1 MSEMRA
7 SISLPSQAATL
18 SAGRAATELVPLIV
32 PVIIVRLIGQ
42 ADVGLLLGVLE
53 VYYLARLVMTMGF
66 PNVVMYY
73 MSARPIEERRFV
85 AMKVTAVVA
94 ILGVVLGVFLLF
106 AGFFGHEAIQSLREV
121 TAGPTEPGEGGTVNF
136 QLLAGLALYPL
147 FDLPARIF
155 PNLLIVEGRARGAAI
170 LSVVKAVV
178 KALAVLVP
186 IALGV
191 SLWWVVAS
199 ITATGLAIAVVQAVY
214 MGVLYRG
221 VRAKRV
227 DLPLRQL
234 FGFAFPLGLTD
245 LVARLGNRLD
255 KLIVFV
261 LFAEATFAEFAVGA
275 QLPLI
280 GVIPGA
286 IAVVYTPHFV
296 GLFKNGDPGSLIRVW
311 RQNIVKMSLVVVPI
325 AMIFVVAAEEAAV
338 VLFTAEYAET
348 AIVLRLYAIYHL
360 FRVATF
366 GNVLVAAGKPGYVLQ
381 ASLVFL
387 AGNVIISIPAA
398 LYFGFWGPALGTVV
412 AWVISTVFYCSR
424 IDKAT
429 GIPIRRLFPMV
440 EYLKTLAVAI
450 VAGGLAMFIK
460 LGVDLSDA
468 WSLGI
473 QAAIVLSMF
482 CLLGSLTGRI
492 SQEDWAFV
500 RGWIV
505 SSKRDS

>member
-1 MSEMRA
+1 M
-7 SISLPSQAATL
+7 
-18 SAGRAATELVPLIV
+18 
-32 PVIIVRLIGQ
+32 
-42 ADVGLLLGVLE
+42 
-53 VYYLARLVMTMGF
+53 
-66 PNVVMYY
+66 
-73 MSARPIEERRFV
+73 
-85 AMKVTAVVA
+85 
-94 ILGVVLGVFLLF
+94 
-106 AGFFGHEAIQSLREV
+106 
-121 TAGPTEPGEGGTVNF
+121 
-136 QLLAGLALYPL
+136 
-147 FDLPARIF
+147 
-155 PNLLIVEGRARGAAI
+155 VE
-170 LSVVKAVV
+170 
-178 KALAVLVP
+178 ALAVLVP

-221 VRAKRV
+221 VRAKQV

-325 AMIFVVAAEEAAV
+325 ATIFVVAAEEAAV

-360 FRVATF
+360 FRVVTF

-381 ASLVFL
+381 ASLVF
-387 AGNVIISIPAA
+387 P
-398 LYFGFWGPALGTVV
+398 
-412 AWVISTVFYCSR
+412 
-424 IDKAT
+424 
-429 GIPIRRLFPMV
+429 
-440 EYLKTLAVAI
+440 
-450 VAGGLAMFIK
+450 
-460 LGVDLSDA
+460 
-468 WSLGI
+468 
-473 QAAIVLSMF
+473 
-482 CLLGSLTGRI
+482 GR
-492 SQEDWAFV
+492 
-500 RGWIV
+500 
-505 SSKRDS
+505 